1 MIETL
6 DKRID
11 RLISYFEGHL
21 QEILQ
26 IGGQGHHALHYRRI
40 LYVTV
45 LDALTKIVFPNT
57 GNRRQR
63 MVNLLGTFSEWKE
76 HDRISLPHLVKL
88 LNLTPEPVFEPLR
101 VYAIGQY
108 YNWASGDVITLD
120 RDPSYDEIRR
130 LWPRDSEYKF
140 PIKDINKEISL
151 ESLQHV
157 HLFYT
162 HRNSLV
168 HEFRM
173 LGLLSGDP
181 TPSKNEP
188 YYSALLHDVDETT
201 DTEVVTWE
209 LQYPLEF
216 YKSITEKCLT
226 NLSSYLRRNQ
236 IDPINFFTSNSYWI
250 TELNT

>member
-6 DKRID
+6 NQRID
-11 RLISYFEGHL
+11 RLTSYFEGHL
-21 QEILQ
+21 QEISQLDSR
-26 IGGQGHHALHYRRI
+26 GNHAVHYKRV

-63 MVNLLGTFSEWKE
+63 MVNLLSAFSEWKE
-76 HDRISLPHLVKL
+76 YDRISLPHLVKL

-101 VYAIGQY
+101 LHAIKQY
-108 YNWASGDVITLD
+108 NNWASGDVITLH
-120 RDPSYDEIRR
+120 RDPSYKEIKN
-130 LWPRDSEYKF
+130 LWPPDNEYKF
-140 PIKDINKEISL
+140 PIKDINKEITL

-181 TPSKNEP
+181 TPSKDEP
-188 YYSALLHDVDETT
+188 YYSALLHDVDEIG
-201 DTEVVTWE
+201 TEVITWE

-216 YKSITEKCLT
+216 YRRIAEKCLT
-226 NLSSYLRRNQ
+226 NLSEYLRRNQ
-236 IDPINFFTSNSYWI
+236 IDPVSFFTSNSYWI
-250 TELNT
+250 SELNT